1 MDRENK
7 TIKDEN
13 DQENQVMEN
22 EMKTAEP
29 EWVYDMYQP
38 VPVLNYAYH

>member
-7 TIKDEN
+7 AIIDEN

-22 EMKTAEP
+22 EMKNTEP

-38 VPVLNYAYH
+38 VPALNYAYH